1 MNEYQKL
8 VSEIANKFTA
18 IELNKVESSEKKCI
32 ELYQELD
39 YYSNNDQDTFI
50 LCRILIQEIILELK
64 FNNGDPKRI
73 QYWNLVQDQ
82 LFSKYKTEGG
92 Q

>member
-8 VSEIANKFTA
+8 VSEIANKFTN
-18 IELNKVESSEKKCI
+18 IEKIMDSSEKKAI
-32 ELYQELD
+32 ELYKELD

-50 LCRILIQEIILELK
+50 LSRILIQEIILELK

-82 LFSKYKTEGG
+82 LFKKYKTDPG

>member
-8 VSEIANKFTA
+8 VSEIANKFTN
-18 IELNKVESSEKKCI
+18 IEKIMDSAEKKAI
-32 ELYQELD
+32 DLYGELD

-50 LCRILIQEIILELK
+50 LSRILIQEIILELK

-82 LFSKYKTEGG
+82 LFKKYKNDPG